1 MAFEKGAASKLFWTF
16 LLVES
21 FTLPAFRSGG
31 RSGLTFWGWVGNHT
45 IFGPPV
51 EYVPEE
57 DYVAELAP
65 AGKLTDGGETYGL
78 ESLLRFNG

>member
-1 MAFEKGAASKLFWTF
+1 MAFEKGAAPKLFWTF

-21 FTLPAFRSGG
+21 FTLPVFRSGG
-31 RSGLTFWGWVGNHT
+31 RTGLNFWGWVINHT

-57 DYVAELAP
+57 DYVGELTP
-65 AGKLTDGGETYGL
+65 AGELLNGGETYGL
-78 ESLLRFNG
+78 EPLLRSSR